1 MRCWLILE
9 FCLFDFM
16 CTKITIFLF
25 LPFFLVC
32 SWLLLFDDLDFNNNA
47 YCGFLLIYACC
58 NVIKNCCCF
67 KNNSIVFGVCV
78 FFILLLCAML
88 NTNVVMNTQIFNVK
102 YNRKRRHIP
111 LSWHVFN
118 KLAFPLLKMEQ
129 KRSEI
134 LIRLIKK
141 MHAVTVPF
149 SYARQTSWKSIRV
162 FFSVF
167 IYGSFLFFIF
177 FNSRRWISFTF
188 VQLFQFYSCAHNLM
202 YPAER
207 GRSKQIW
214 I

>member
-1 MRCWLILE
+1 MLQRHKE
-9 FCLFDFM
+9 
-16 CTKITIFLF
+16 
-25 LPFFLVC
+25 
-32 SWLLLFDDLDFNNNA
+32 LLL
-47 YCGFLLIYACC
+47 
-58 NVIKNCCCF
+58 F

-149 SYARQTSWKSIRV
+149 SYARQTSWKSIRI

-167 IYGSFLFFIF
+167 IYGSFLFLYFLIPEGEF
-177 FNSRRWISFTF
+177 HLLLYNCFSFTPARIIWCIQRREGEANKF
-188 VQLFQFYSCAHNLM
+188 EFNMRSAQHPSKRIFNNENMVNMANVSVRLM
-202 YPAER
+202 KSNVPFN
-207 GRSKQIW
+207 
-214 I
+214 